1 MMIKI
6 WRYEARS
13 EKGRGGVTAQNLAFG
28 TSLSSGR
35 YIFGLGDGDLH
46 SAVGDL
52 VRPVGDYVADMER
65 APDKVS
71 GRFAYNLAAE
81 EPEAQIDELA
91 SHAASAG
98 LEQFWHLVVSH
109 RPGEELTDKEMEEI
123 RRTIAKVLGVQECPM
138 VWATHKDTAHLHD
151 HGLIVSFLA
160 DTNESIAFGEGWWK
174 EKAQIAIAICEY
186 RLGLEPEPNR
196 RYVAD
201 DRGVYHLQSWEKVA
215 DAEGRLLLDRTAMR
229 TMQRN
234 HDAAVRENEAPSGV
248 EPGSPWLLDRGMEKL
263 AGPAISKAKSW
274 HDVHHNLAAIGVRYV
289 KVGNTGVLEAVT
301 SPGPWSQCE
310 GVRCRAG
317 TAYANAALGK
327 LSKRLRS
334 DDYLPPPPDL
344 EVRAFVMPRYNA
356 ADKAVA
362 ADQKNRNEELS
373 EFKALTEH
381 LDKDYKQAYH
391 TLRGAEKG
399 AGVNQSRQE
408 RKAAHQNE
416 LGAVKAA
423 RRHIVT
429 PSKLTAPRAGS
440 PAPLP
445 ATEIAAFMW
454 GPVRQGS
461 RSDEKRKEAEER
473 LEKLYTRQR
482 VAAETR
488 YYRDQQLAFVE
499 RQRTIQIF
507 SARRSARIDALA
519 LARAKFTE
527 IRIVARQR
535 IRESL
540 ARIGAEIGL
549 SVGPERLGA
558 VSKDHHDQIRNGS
571 LRSILSRAN
580 DWHASLASRRRSR
593 LAVQRDR
600 QERAKIARNH
610 TSARLTE
617 YHERNAADTDRGT
630 APAPPPNIA
639 GKASLRLDHL
649 DRNRLKLVP
658 SRFNVDGIRFLDDP
672 ALTETFADKPRFAV
686 LPNIQERLKAIEAIQ
701 IEERRWIA
709 AAVLSGRVTIADGQ
723 LKASGEGDR
732 WAEAFWEHQKDDPSF
747 HRLLLVARLRP
758 DRFQFDL
765 DQRPDVRAWKTAR
778 AQQPDLA
785 DVIANEIFVASL
797 RHGRKVF
804 EEEHAKNNRTVLT
817 AAKIADEY
825 REQIF
830 KTMGFDDAELLR
842 QTKGRFS
849 DTYRA
854 EIRQRPNETNS
865 AFARRRKGHARIFS
879 PRSGRNR

>member
-13 EKGRGGVTAQNLAFG
+13 EKVRGGVTAQNLAFG

-65 APDKVS
+65 VPDKVS

-98 LEQFWHLVVSH
+98 LERFWHLVVSH
-109 RPGEELTDKEMEEI
+109 RPGEELTDEEMEEI

-160 DTNESIAFGEGWWK
+160 DTNEAIAFGETWWK

-234 HDAAVRENEAPSGV
+234 HDAAVRENEAPTGV
-248 EPGSPWLLDRGMEKL
+248 EPGSPWLLDRAMKKL
-263 AGPAISKAKSW
+263 AGPAISKAGSW
-274 HDVHHNLAAIGVRYV
+274 HEAHHNLAAIGVRYV
-289 KVGNTGVLEAVT
+289 KVGNTGVLEAV
-301 SPGPWSQCE
+301 SNPGPWSQCE
-310 GVRCRAG
+310 GVRCSAG

-327 LSKRLRS
+327 LSKRFRS
-334 DDYLPPPPDL
+334 DDYVPPPPDL

-356 ADKAVA
+356 ADKAAA

-373 EFKALTEH
+373 EFKAITEH

-399 AGVNQSRQE
+399 VGVNQARQE
-408 RKAAHQNE
+408 RKAAHQDE

-429 PSKLTAPRAGS
+429 PSKQTAPRAGS
-440 PAPLP
+440 SAPLP
-445 ATEIAAFMW
+445 ATDIAAFVW

-461 RSDEKRKEAEER
+461 QSDEKRKEAEER

-482 VAAETR
+482 LAAETR

-499 RQRTIQIF
+499 RQRTIQII

-519 LARAKFTE
+519 LARVKFTE

-540 ARIGAEIGL
+540 ARIAAELAIAIKPGRLAGIAATHRRKVDADVRL
-549 SVGPERLGA
+549 SIVERA
-558 VSKDHHDQIRNGS
+558 RAWA
-571 LRSILSRAN
+571 LSRKEKVRLRRDVQN
-580 DWHASLASRRRSR
+580 DRAARGRAVLALTSET
-593 LAVQRDR
+593 LRDYR
-600 QERAKIARNH
+600 
-610 TSARLTE
+610 
-617 YHERNAADTDRGT
+617 ERNEADSDVGR
-630 APAPPPNIA
+630 APAPLLNIA

-649 DRNRLKLVP
+649 DRDRLKLVP
-658 SRFNVDGIRFLDDP
+658 SRFDVDGIRFLDDP
-672 ALTETFADKPRFAV
+672 VLMETFADKPRFAV
-686 LPNIQERLKAIEAIQ
+686 LPNVQERLKAIEAIQ

-723 LKASGEGDR
+723 LKAHNDGDR
-732 WAEAFWEHQKDDPSF
+732 WAEAFWAHQKGDPSF

-785 DVIANEIFVASL
+785 NLIANEIFVASQ
-797 RHGRKVF
+797 RYGRKVF
-804 EEEHAKNNRTVLT
+804 EEERAKNNRTVLT
-817 AAKIADEY
+817 AAKIADQY

-830 KTMGFDDAELLR
+830 KTMRFEDAEMLR
-842 QTKGRFS
+842 RAKGNFS
-849 DTYRA
+849 DTYRS
-854 EIRQRPNETNS
+854 EIRQGPNEPNS
-865 AFARRRKGHARIFS
+865 EFARRRKVHARIFS
-879 PRSGRNR
+879 PASGRSR